1 MGRVPSELYPDE
13 STGDAVSGL
22 KIGYG
27 DVAPEAKENFHPTV
41 SEMEFDQS
49 EKLTQ
54 YNLDFPNYA
63 NPCELYQT
71 VLDGEAQAF
80 PSVPENANLGIWS
93 EQVSNDDGTF
103 DEPIVLELESVGQYS
118 SQGLT
123 LTFDVHNNIY
133 ANNVNIKWYRVTSE
147 GIETLADVDF
157 IPDNATYF
165 CQHRVDNYNKV
176 KITFNSINMP
186 QNRLKLVAIDY
197 GYGTFFY
204 GDELRNVNVNQD
216 VDPISSEITIDTVD
230 FVLDSKRN
238 IEYNFQNR
246 QPLNT
251 FFNNKLIATT
261 FVSSAKRTSKR
272 QWRVQSNDYIGILD
286 KTTFAGG
293 MYVNKN
299 AIELLNEIFL
309 TAKVPFK
316 IDERMTAET
325 VTGYIP
331 YTTCREALMQVCF
344 AIQAVVDTS
353 GSEVI
358 NVFYLDDEVKQDI
371 PLNRI
376 MQGQSF
382 TDEDTVTRVDLTA
395 HSYIPIQ
402 EEVEVYSA
410 DESGAGEEIRV
421 IFSEPLHSLSIVNG
435 EIVSRETNYA
445 VINASQG
452 CILKGLKYKHN
463 TTIRYKRNEIVLA
476 SEVEKVIPITNATL
490 VSVSNVDKVLE
501 KCYNWLVKN
510 TTTNMRVVEGK
521 HVSGGEYIRY
531 GEMKYGTFKYGGKT
545 PKVVNYD
552 EPVNVA
558 EMYSFNTEY
567 LGKITGRIYT
577 QKFNLNGGII
587 IKEVAVK

>member
-238 IEYNFQNR
+238 IEYNFQGCPNPVPQR
-246 QPLNT
+246 CR
-251 FFNNKLIATT
+251 
-261 FVSSAKRTSKR
+261 VM
-272 QWRVQSNDYIGILD
+272 WRFACSNS
-286 KTTFAGG
+286 FAR
-293 MYVNKN
+293 
-299 AIELLNEIFL
+299 A
-309 TAKVPFK
+309 AP
-316 IDERMTAET
+316 
-325 VTGYIP
+325 
-331 YTTCREALMQVCF
+331 
-344 AIQAVVDTS
+344 
-353 GSEVI
+353 
-358 NVFYLDDEVKQDI
+358 
-371 PLNRI
+371 
-376 MQGQSF
+376 
-382 TDEDTVTRVDLTA
+382 
-395 HSYIPIQ
+395 H
-402 EEVEVYSA
+402 
-410 DESGAGEEIRV
+410 
-421 IFSEPLHSLSIVNG
+421 
-435 EIVSRETNYA
+435 
-445 VINASQG
+445 
-452 CILKGLKYKHN
+452 
-463 TTIRYKRNEIVLA
+463 
-476 SEVEKVIPITNATL
+476 
-490 VSVSNVDKVLE
+490 
-501 KCYNWLVKN
+501 
-510 TTTNMRVVEGK
+510 
-521 HVSGGEYIRY
+521 
-531 GEMKYGTFKYGGKT
+531 
-545 PKVVNYD
+545 
-552 EPVNVA
+552 
-558 EMYSFNTEY
+558 
-567 LGKITGRIYT
+567 
-577 QKFNLNGGII
+577 
-587 IKEVAVK
+587 

>member
-1 MGRVPSELYPDE
+1 MGRVPSEFYPDE

-27 DVAPEAKENFHPTV
+27 DVAPEAKENFYPTV

-49 EKLTQ
+49 EKLMQ

-123 LTFDVHNNIY
+123 LTFDVYNNIY
-133 ANNVNIKWYRVTSE
+133 ANDVNVKWYRVTSE

-165 CQHRVDNYNKV
+165 CQHRVDNYNKIV
-176 KITFNSINMP
+176 ITFKSINMP

-238 IEYNFQNR
+238 MEYNFQNR

-286 KTTFAGG
+286 KTTFVGG
-293 MYVNKN
+293 IYVNKN
-299 AIELLNEIFL
+299 AVELLNEIFL

-316 IDERMTAET
+316 IDERISTET

-344 AIQAVVDTS
+344 AIQVVVDTS
-353 GSEVI
+353 GSEVVK
-358 NVFYLDDEVKQDI
+358 VFYLDEEVKQDI

-382 TDEDTVTRVDLTA
+382 ADEDTVTRVDLTA

-410 DESGAGEEIRV
+410 DENGVGEEISV

-435 EIVSRETNYA
+435 EIVSRGTNYA

-452 CILKGLKYKHN
+452 CELKGLKYKHN
-463 TTIRYKRNEIVLA
+463 TTIRYKKNEVVLA

-490 VSVSNVDKVLE
+490 VSASNVDKVLE
-501 KCYNWLVKN
+501 KCYNWIVKN
-510 TTTNMRVVEGK
+510 TTTSMRVVEGK
-521 HVSGGEYIRY
+521 HITDG
-531 GEMKYGTFKYGGKT
+531 
-545 PKVVNYD
+545 KVVTYD
-552 EPVNVA
+552 EPVNVG
-558 EMYSFNTEY
+558 EVYSFDTEY